1 MNVPRSQ
8 AAAAVRSEIN
18 VTPLVDVCLVLLI
31 IFMVVT
37 PLLGHEVPVQ
47 LPETQKPPT
56 VKESERQITI
66 TIQADGTVWVN
77 ALPVPREHLQAKLEG
92 LRTDE
97 TRPVVVEADRSLRYG
112 EVRNV
117 LEIVQDAGFRNVGLI
132 AERRSG

>member
-47 LPETQKPPT
+47 LPETQKPGT
-56 VKESERQITI
+56 VRESERQITV
-66 TIQADGTVWVN
+66 TIQADGAVWVN
-77 ALPVPREHLQAKLEG
+77 ALPVPREHLKAKLAD
-92 LRTDE
+92 LNTDE
-97 TRPVVVEADRSLRYG
+97 GRPVVVEADRSLRYG
-112 EVRNV
+112 EVRSV

>member
-8 AAAAVRSEIN
+8 AASAVRSEIN

-47 LPETQKPPT
+47 LPETLKTPNL
-56 VKESERQITI
+56 KESERQITV
-66 TIQADGTVWVN
+66 TIQADGAVWVD
-77 ALPVPREHLQAKLEG
+77 AVPVPREHLQAKLAD
-92 LRTDE
+92 LNTDE
-97 TRPVVVEADRSLRYG
+97 GRPVVVEADRSLRYG
-112 EVRNV
+112 EVRSV
-117 LEIVQDAGFRNVGLI
+117 LEIVQGAGFRNVGLI